1 MKDAKVVYAQSS
13 DIKARTFRE
22 YRRDMKKKAIAELE
36 FLPILPRLLAV
47 HCGEAPAQVE
57 KHGADAELW
66 FFQQRGKIT
75 QAPDYRA
82 VWPDGREFLYEFQY
96 GSGDGKVG
104 FFDFKVSKVGKK
116 IQGKRIPHEGREFFY
131 VVKSG
136 AQYAFISPRW
146 IMENGR
152 EGPVPAWGS
161 RPAYRVPDDVFRA
174 ILRDGD
180 SDMARV
186 IAAVDDKNLL
196 LQFQD
201 AFPNLE
207 ADAFSRELQTAVDK
221 RQLVKIMPTTLG
233 GFYRVCF
240 LLERMNEAP
249 ESAGVWLVYLAS
261 FFQRGLS
268 ALAFARWMFCLD
280 FLYFKCG
287 ELGDNE
293 QRTVKKA
300 LADAEE
306 EIHERAQAD
315 GSFGG
320 DPNAAPMEET
330 RRFLFA
336 ANLLE
341 DVRQD
346 FAVDYG
352 GVAKVKRIFEVLP
365 DFAKTAAFIRK
376 AES

>member
-1 MKDAKVVYAQSS
+1 MKDAKAAYAQSS

-36 FLPILPRLLAV
+36 FLPILQGMLS
-47 HCGEAPAQVE
+47 PATVE

-66 FFQQRGKIT
+66 FLQQRGKIT

-96 GSGDGKVG
+96 AEEVEGLN

-116 IQGKRIPHEGREFFY
+116 AKGKRAPHEGREFFY
-131 VVKSG
+131 VVKPG
-136 AQYAFISPRW
+136 AQYAFIPPRW

-161 RPAYRVPDDVFRA
+161 RPAYRVPEDVFRA

-201 AFPNLE
+201 ALPNLE

-221 RQLVKIMPTTLG
+221 RQLVKIMPTTLD

-240 LLERMNEAP
+240 LLERMNESP
-249 ESAGVWLVYLAS
+249 ESPGVWLVYLAS

-300 LADAEE
+300 LADAEG

-320 DPNAAPMEET
+320 DPNAAPVEET